1 MAECK
6 YAFKDLEVEIG
17 IDEAGRG
24 PVLGNF
30 ANLTSSYRT
39 HGLRLLLLAPGSQGP
54 NEEEIRLHW
63 YAKAL

>member
-30 ANLTSSYRT
+30 ATLIPYCRT

-54 NEEEIRLHW
+54 NEEEIWLHR
-63 YAKAL
+63 YAKAH

>member
-24 PVLGNF
+24 PVLGNLCIF
-30 ANLTSSYRT
+30 D
-39 HGLRLLLLAPGSQGP
+39 LLKDPWSTAAASGP
-54 NEEEIRLHW
+54 
-63 YAKAL
+63 